1 MTLKLQTP
9 RLTLSP
15 LFEADAPEF
24 ADGLANWN
32 VARMM
37 RMVPFP
43 YTREMAREWIGT
55 HIKEREARTAFRFGI
70 RRSDEEPSLIG
81 LSDIDEI
88 EHGSGSLGYWLREE
102 AWGKGYATEAATAV
116 LKFAFSIL
124 NLDRLVSG
132 HAVDNEASG
141 RVLTKLGFEYTG
153 DKTVWSKSRQSNILQ
168 RRYALERHTWL
179 AA

>member
-1 MTLKLQTP
+1 VTLKLQTP

-15 LFEADAPEF
+15 LTEVDAPEF

-37 RMVPFP
+37 RMVPHP
-43 YTREMAREWIGT
+43 YTVEMGREWIGT
-55 HIKEREARTAFRFGI
+55 HVKEREQRTAFRFGI
-70 RRSDEEPSLIG
+70 RRMHEEVALIG
-81 LSDIDEI
+81 LSDVDEI
-88 EHGSGSLGYWLREE
+88 EPGSGSLGYWLRED

-116 LKFAFSIL
+116 LKFSFSIL
-124 NLDRLVSG
+124 NLDRLISS
-132 HAVDNEASG
+132 HASDNEASG
-141 RVLTKLGFEYTG
+141 RVLTKLGFHYTG

-168 RRYALERHTWL
+168 RRYMLERRTWL